1 MILGVFLVGL
11 ISGGSFGYILAAVM
25 NIARGDEHEE
35 S

>member
-1 MILGVFLVGL
+1 MILGVFVIGL
-11 ISGGSFGYILAAVM
+11 IAGATFGYILAAVM